1 MSRGIPPLEER
12 RAFTHPV
19 TLAQIE
25 GQCKPDG
32 DCMVWQGS
40 PRLAEHPSE
49 AAV

>member
-19 TLAQIE
+19 TLAQYI
-25 GQCKPDG
+25 
-32 DCMVWQGS
+32 